1 MADEE
6 AQTEVSDLKSAGF
19 VVYVGMGSNLG
30 DRVKHIQDACEQLIT
45 VCGIEQLSCSPFY
58 ETTPMGPAAQP
69 DYVNAVCRFS
79 TVLEAHAL
87 LDELQA
93 IEAMHGR
100 ERTAER
106 WGARPLDLD
115 LLLYADSRIATPRL
129 QVPHPGMPKRSF
141 VLQPLFD
148 LTPDLPIPGFG
159 ELADLLVEAEK
170 FGIRRLP

>member
-1 MADEE
+1 MAGDNEQAE
-6 AQTEVSDLKSAGF
+6 TSNHRSAGIA
-19 VVYVGMGSNLG
+19 VYVGIGSNLG
-30 DRVKHIQDACEQLIT
+30 DRVRHIQDACEQLIQ
-45 VCGIEQLSCSPFY
+45 VSGIEQLKCSPLY

-69 DYVNAVCRFS
+69 DYANAVCRFTTS
-79 TVLEAHAL
+79 LEAHAL

-100 ERTAER
+100 ERSAER
-106 WGARPLDLD
+106 WSARPLDLD
-115 LLLYADSRIATPRL
+115 LLLYGDSRIATQRL

-148 LTPDLPIPGFG
+148 LMPGLQIPGVG
-159 ELADLLVEAEK
+159 ALADLLIEAES